1 MLTRLSL
8 GLIESVSKDY
18 AAITAVWFVDQRGI
32 DAGEVFRGLPW
43 SGEGFPGDLDSLPSL
58 SSLAGSQDRK
68 TRPRHTRNF
77 RGLSGPHGT
86 GRTLLNHLLS
96 NAKRPRT
103 MRPEPM
109 DHRVTCITQFNDAA
123 LVCGYHLQSN
133 NEKLI
138 RRSNFHLS

>member
-8 GLIESVSKDY
+8 GLIESVGKDD
-18 AAITAVWFVDQRGI
+18 AALTAVGFVDQAGDRRGRGI
-32 DAGEVFRGLPW
+32 LDLPW
-43 SGEGFPGDLDSLPSL
+43 SGKGFPDDRT
-58 SSLAGSQDRK
+58 SSPTFPGRSDRK

-86 GRTLLNHLLS
+86 DRPLLNHLLS
-96 NAKRPRT
+96 NARRPRT